1 MVSSSPCHFDL
12 ICFLLFF
19 MPSTCLYVEYRN
31 GFVELVRRPRG
42 VISGLDLRLD
52 LTSTPVSNLSSF
64 TKAKLFFLLQL
75 PPINCWSFNSFIQFN
90 SIPNIQPNAD
100 TMPSINQASPPPH
113 PSLPPAKAVSK
124 ACWSCFLTEENQDQ
138 KPFDEVTPHILAVL
152 DYQKSKHNPDVR
164 VLHPNSPSPV
174 SSFGFE
180 SANSDEWSSE
190 ARSSQNSLPELGISS
205 ITLISLILQLPTNI
219 MLNPRNLSGLLTE
232 NTDEHASHF
241 M

>member
-1 MVSSSPCHFDL
+1 M
-12 ICFLLFF
+12 
-19 MPSTCLYVEYRN
+19 
-31 GFVELVRRPRG
+31 
-42 VISGLDLRLD
+42 ISGLDLRLD

-64 TKAKLFFLLQL
+64 TKSKILLPSSTACQL
-75 PPINCWSFNSFIQFN
+75 HLPPPINCCSVKIHQFN

-100 TMPSINQASPPPH
+100 TMPSLNQASPPPH

-124 ACWSCFLTEENQDQ
+124 ACWSCFLTVENQNQ
-138 KPFDEVTPHILAVL
+138 KPLDGLTPHILAVL

-164 VLHPNSPSPV
+164 ALHPSPV

-190 ARSSQNSLPELGISS
+190 AHSPQNSLPELGIS
-205 ITLISLILQLPTNI
+205 ITLSSLILQLPTNI